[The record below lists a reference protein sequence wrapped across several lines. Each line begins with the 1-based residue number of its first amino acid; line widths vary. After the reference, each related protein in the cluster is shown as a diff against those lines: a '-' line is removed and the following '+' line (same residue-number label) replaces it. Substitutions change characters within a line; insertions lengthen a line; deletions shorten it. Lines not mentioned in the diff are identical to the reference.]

1 LALLERAYQ
10 EVTSTF
16 NNRVYILE
24 ANLLPFVSVI
34 VTALNNEE
42 LMKNC
47 HVSLLQTVYPPER
60 REFIIVDNGSTD
72 RTAEIIKSFPV
83 QYLYER
89 RRGVSYARNRGIE
102 ASIGEIV
109 AFTDPDCVV
118 STVWLNE
125 LVNAFDEQDVGGVA
139 GAIIPYP
146 GQTSAERY
154 AARIRSHTQE
164 RPMSHPLHPFAM
176 TPNIAFRRE
185 VFQRIGYFDT
195 RFPGGGWEDADLC
208 WRFFRETNLKLKY
221 PPRAVVFHR
230 YRTTAKAFFIQHVRY
245 GYGLAILFT
254 KYNEEISWDWRE
266 RAQAYKNLIV
276 ATWVLANNGSKWIIR
291 KCTAEEFD
299 IAYFGFLRRL
309 GQRLGFLRGSFSGKW
324 SYSNE

>member
-1 LALLERAYQ
+1 M
-10 EVTSTF
+10 
-16 NNRVYILE
+16 E
-24 ANLLPFVSVI
+24 ANLLPSVSVI
-34 VTALNNEE
+34 VSALNNEE

-47 HVSLLQTVYPPER
+47 LVSLLQTVYPQER

-72 RTAEIIKSFPV
+72 RTVEVIRSFPV
-83 QYLYER
+83 QYLYEK

-154 AARIRSHTQE
+154 AARVRSHTQE
-164 RPMSHPLHPFAM
+164 RPMSHPLRPFAM

-185 VFQRIGYFDT
+185 VFQQIGYFDT

-221 PPRAVVFHR
+221 APRAVVFHR
-230 YRTTAKAFFIQHVRY
+230 YRTTAKDFFFQHVRY
-245 GYGLAILFT
+245 GHGLAILYA
-254 KYNEEISWDWRE
+254 KYHEELSWDWLE
-266 RAQAYKNLIV
+266 SLRAYRDLASV
-276 ATWVLANNGSKWIIR
+276 AWTLAKVGFQRMIR
-291 KCTAEEFD
+291 RCKAEDFST
-299 IAYFGFLRRL
+299 AYFDFLRQL
-309 GQRLGFLRGSFSGKW
+309 GQRIGFLHGSFSGG
-324 SYSNE
+324 

>member
-1 LALLERAYQ
+1 LKDLALLEKAYQ

-16 NNRVYILE
+16 NNRLYILE
-24 ANLLPFVSVI
+24 TNLLPFVSVI

-47 HVSLLQTVYPPER
+47 LVSLLQTVYTLER
-60 REFIIVDNGSTD
+60 RFIIVDNGSTD
-72 RTAEIIKSFPV
+72 QTAEIIKSFLV

-125 LVNAFDEQDVGGVA
+125 LVNAFDEQYVGGVA

-164 RPMSHPLHPFAM
+164 RPMSHPLPPFAM

-185 VFQRIGYFDT
+185 VFQQIGYFDT
-195 RFPGGGWEDADLC
+195 RFPRGGWEDADLC

-221 PPRAVVFHR
+221 APRAVVFHR

-266 RAQAYKNLIV
+266 KFWLIK
-276 ATWVLANNGSKWIIR
+276 LSRGN
-291 KCTAEEFD
+291 
-299 IAYFGFLRRL
+299 
-309 GQRLGFLRGSFSGKW
+309 LGFSK
-324 SYSNE
+324 